1 MKEKVR
7 KSMITKICDLLSCF
21 IIVIIMVAGSC
32 LYLPKCLGYKTYCV
46 LGTSMEREIPLGS
59 LVYMKEV
66 PKEMIKEGDVIVFK
80 KNRKEKEEEGVIRKV
95 VEFNQKKGGYV
106 TKAEQSQYADAS
118 IVKYEDIVGKV
129 KKVLPFGGFV
139 ILFFQT
145 KCGFIGAVGIVVLLI
160 VLQLLGDIF
169 DEREKRQ
176 KFQKMDKNLEL

>member
-80 KNRKEKEEEGVIRKV
+80 NAKGETVEAVEVQTEDCSYLVKISQRLESVMELFEE
-95 VEFNQKKGGYV
+95 
-106 TKAEQSQYADAS
+106 D
-118 IVKYEDIVGKV
+118 EDYSFDDDVS
-129 KKVLPFGGFV
+129 
-139 ILFFQT
+139 
-145 KCGFIGAVGIVVLLI
+145 
-160 VLQLLGDIF
+160 F
-169 DEREKRQ
+169 DEP
-176 KFQKMDKNLEL
+176 DPSAVDD